1 MLIHLESEIQHRHP
15 QQAGNR
21 LHASV
26 NFRPT
31 RGPRPPDEELHPHLP
46 TRRWHGRMVLEGA
59 VDVREGWETRANTNP
74 CKPSWC
80 HNVNRHDQL
89 TAHRLEKAGISPMVE
104 IGNQHWLPFPP
115 FFWDAHDLAGRG
127 RTVIPRHTTTTVAV
141 AGSAHHLEA
150 RAGPMLL
157 GIQESRPWILCAAL

>member
-1 MLIHLESEIQHRHP
+1 MRNPIRTY
-15 QQAGNR
+15 
-21 LHASV
+21 LHVDSAAW
-26 NFRPT
+26 
-31 RGPRPPDEELHPHLP
+31 PDGS
-46 TRRWHGRMVLEGA
+46 RGA

-89 TAHRLEKAGISPMVE
+89 TAHRLEKAGISLKVE
-104 IGNQHWLPFPP
+104 IGNQHWLPFPS

-157 GIQESRPWILCAAL
+157 GIQESRTGPLGGHGSCMQHFELCSTCFRSRCFCPLRCGRVSMRAHIMA